1 MKKYNRN
8 RIRKSDLG
16 PGSRPAKH
24 HSKKP
29 FNPEKYGKLWG
40 GIEFDLELNANPVG
54 NAKGPIIGSL
64 KIGGKS
70 FQLTWTECNKIIE
83 TLEDSKYKYNIGKRL
98 GM

>member
-8 RIRKSDLG
+8 RIRKADLG
-16 PGSRPAKH
+16 PGQRPAKH

-54 NAKGPIIGSL
+54 SAKGPIIGAL

>member
-29 FNPEKYGKLWG
+29 FNPEKYGQLWA
-40 GIEFDLELNANPVG
+40 GIDFQCIHNASPIG
-54 NAKGPIIGSL
+54 QAKGPVIGELSL
-64 KIGGKS
+64 GGKK
-70 FQLTWTECNKIIE
+70 FKLTWTECNKLIE
-83 TLEDSKYKYNIGKRL
+83 TLEDAKYKYNIGKRL